1 MRPSLPVSGG
11 GPRHVYPKHVWS
23 WSGGW
28 WANPAR
34 WKGNTFFAAAAMCV
48 ASAAIWSYGSSL
60 EVRYDQDGGAAAA
73 AAAHKHAA
81 HGHGHGHGH

>member
-1 MRPSLPVSGG
+1 MEPLAESGG

-48 ASAAIWSYGSSL
+48 ASVYLDHHWIL
-60 EVRYDQDGGAAAA
+60 DGIVGAAVAWVSVVLA
-73 AAAHKHAA
+73 RRLLNYQRP
-81 HGHGHGHGH
+81 

>member
-1 MRPSLPVSGG
+1 MVQPTLPVAGG

-34 WKGNTFFAAAAMCV
+34 WKGNTAVAAGVLMV
-48 ASAAIWSYGSSL
+48 ASAAVWAYGSSI
-60 EVRYDQDGGAAAA
+60 EKKYSQDGGAAA
-73 AAAHKHAA
+73 HAA
-81 HGHGHGHGH
+81 EARLGGGHAHH